1 MFLLITVNEGCH
13 TLQSHVAELL
23 KLVMLLLVMFILL
36 HLFPLYEDKHF
47 FLEFYIA
54 KEMLTHHIFMT
65 SSHFICIFGITPVY
79 LPNSNSCA
87 TEVFIINKA
96 E

>member
-1 MFLLITVNEGCH
+1 
-13 TLQSHVAELL
+13 
-23 KLVMLLLVMFILL
+23 MFILL

-96 E
+96 EWHKNLHQVSDILENMVYAAMEVKN